1 MNAFQLNPALVGRPS
16 PFQLKPLSEQSQG
29 QRQQRPRQAQA
40 TTSPTAMAPIQTSL
54 SAQAL
59 AMNAG
64 DQVSFSS
71 KPVAAPASVAKTALA
86 TTTSTQAVSG
96 QSFQSFLKSAMT
108 QLAPVQAT
116 QAVQPTAAPAVEV
129 EFVDPGVRLQPGHHT
144 LQPQEVHFASGF
156 GGFGA
161 VGTRLN
167 VVG

>member
-1 MNAFQLNPALVGRPS
+1 MNAFQLTPAVLNRPS
-16 PFQLKPLSEQSQG
+16 PFQLKPLQEQSQG
-29 QRQQRPRQAQA
+29 QRQQRSGQAQG
-40 TTSPTAMAPIQTSL
+40 TSQPTATAPIQTSL

-71 KPVAAPASVAKTALA
+71 KAAASTPVSKTALA
-86 TTTSTQAVSG
+86 TTTGTQAVSG

-108 QLAPVQAT
+108 QLAPVQT
-116 QAVQPTAAPAVEV
+116 THAVQPTATTPIEV

-167 VVG
+167 MVG